1 MRVTIN
7 NINAKT
13 RELGYEIARGEGY
26 HYFYPVGKYPNL
38 WASSVY
44 VYHLGSYSVDGWVEE
59 LKELIKQ
66 SNIELDSF
74 HEHYHRAQQGL
85 DPVPPDTGP
94 IVLSRKL
101 VKGE

>member
-7 NINAKT
+7 NINAKANK
-13 RELGYEIARGEGY
+13 LGYEIVRGEGY
-26 HYFYPVGKYPNL
+26 FYFVPVGKYPNL

-44 VYHLGSYSVDGWVEE
+44 VYHLGSYSVDAWIEQ

-66 SNIELDSF
+66 SNIELDHF

-85 DPVPPDTGP
+85 DPKPSDSGP
-94 IVLSRKL
+94 IVLSYRRG
-101 VKGE
+101 V